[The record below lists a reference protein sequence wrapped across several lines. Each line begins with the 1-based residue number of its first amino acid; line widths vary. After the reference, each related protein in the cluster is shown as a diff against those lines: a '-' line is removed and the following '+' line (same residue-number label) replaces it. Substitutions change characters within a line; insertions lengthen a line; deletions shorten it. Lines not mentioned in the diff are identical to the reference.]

1 MRWGMWQKVQPPGQ
15 EHRTPV
21 GQAHGGGEVFWT
33 PEPPMQPKEERGEV
47 WGDWNMKSQKD
58 LNKDNLR
65 DLMDEQLDYQLVMDE
80 KSKGLLMD
88 NKWGTNGRVT
98 MSRSWHGL
106 RKRSRN

>member
-1 MRWGMWQKVQPPGQ
+1 M
-15 EHRTPV
+15 
-21 GQAHGGGEVFWT
+21 FWT

-98 MSRSWHGL
+98 MSRSWRGL

>member
-1 MRWGMWQKVQPPGQ
+1 
-15 EHRTPV
+15 
-21 GQAHGGGEVFWT
+21 VFWT

-47 WGDWNMKSQKD
+47 WDDWKMKSQRD

-65 DLMDEQLDYQLVMDE
+65 DLMEKQLNYQLVMDE
-80 KSKGLLMD
+80 KSKGFLMD